1 MKVGEPLLYITTEG
15 EAASG
20 ATGGGGVAG
29 GGAEEP
35 SDQVPPKATTLHS
48 VDDEEDRLHIPAATT
63 SVSYDQTTGSTTKV
77 LTSPAVRKL
86 GREHGIDLS
95 TVAGTGPRG
104 RVLKADV
111 LKLLGAKEG
120 RSASPP
126 PPPTQMGSAQT
137 TTPPAAAT
145 KAASTEEDTVIPIR
159 GYHRRMVKSM
169 ASSLQVP
176 HMTYTDDVNVDA
188 LTSVRDS
195 LRPMAKKLGVEKL
208 TYLPFFVKAASL
220 AMNEY
225 PAVNSSIDVEN
236 MTLTH
241 RKEHNVGVAVDTP
254 RGLAVPVV
262 RGCQDRSVLE
272 IAAELARLFAL
283 ASEGNLSEAD
293 ILDPTFTL
301 SNIGAIGGT
310 YMSPVVLPPQVA
322 IGAMGKIQRLPRF
335 VSDDSDEVVAAR
347 IMPISW
353 GGDHRAI
360 DGATMARFGNLWKS
374 YVENPASMVFA
385 MR

>member
-1 MKVGEPLLYITTEG
+1 
-15 EAASG
+15 
-20 ATGGGGVAG
+20 
-29 GGAEEP
+29 
-35 SDQVPPKATTLHS
+35 
-48 VDDEEDRLHIPAATT
+48 
-63 SVSYDQTTGSTTKV
+63 
-77 LTSPAVRKL
+77 
-86 GREHGIDLS
+86 
-95 TVAGTGPRG
+95 
-104 RVLKADV
+104 
-111 LKLLGAKEG
+111 
-120 RSASPP
+120 
-126 PPPTQMGSAQT
+126 
-137 TTPPAAAT
+137 
-145 KAASTEEDTVIPIR
+145 
-159 GYHRRMVKSM
+159 MVKSM

-225 PAVNSSIDVEN
+225 PALNSSIDVET
-236 MTLTH
+236 MTLTY